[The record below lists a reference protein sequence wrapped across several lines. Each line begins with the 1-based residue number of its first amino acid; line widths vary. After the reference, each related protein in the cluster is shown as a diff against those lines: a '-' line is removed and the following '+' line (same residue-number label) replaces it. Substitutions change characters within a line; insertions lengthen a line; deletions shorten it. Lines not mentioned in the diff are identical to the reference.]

1 MTTRLISQTH
11 FPVDVAEAKLRLR
24 IDGTAEDDDLELMI
38 KAATQ
43 LATTMTRR
51 SIASDTWQLKLDA
64 FPDEIRLDYP
74 PIVAVQS
81 ITYIDEAGATQTL
94 ASNKY
99 IADVSSEP
107 GRIVPAFGA
116 TWPATRNTINAVTVN
131 YTAGYGGHLCPA
143 AIKQFILLQV
153 GHMYR
158 TREAASDKPM
168 QVVPFSE
175 HLLDQ
180 YRMLEV

>member
-1 MTTRLISQTH
+1 MTNRLISQTN
-11 FPVDVAEAKLRLR
+11 FPVTVDEAKVRLR
-24 IDGTAEDDDLELMI
+24 IDGTADDVDLAMMI
-38 KAATQ
+38 QAATQ

-51 SIASDTWQLKLDA
+51 SIATDTRQIKLDA
-64 FPDEIRLDYP
+64 FEDEISLDYP

-81 ITYIDEAGATQTL
+81 ITYLDENGQTQTL
-94 ASNKY
+94 AGSAY
-99 IADVSSEP
+99 VVDTASEP
-107 GRIVPAFGA
+107 GRIVPAFGT
-116 TWPATRNTINAVTVN
+116 TWPKTRDTINAVTVN
-131 YTAGYGGHLCPA
+131 YTAGFGAACPA

-168 QVVPFSE
+168 QAVPFSE